1 MQRKRRIY
9 EWNWAYSFLKPYVML
24 MYRLS
29 YGRREY
35 HGLEKIPVNQPII
48 YAPNHTSALMDAM
61 SVLDIDTSAK
71 VFVARADI
79 FKNKFFAK
87 ILFFLRIM
95 PIHRIRDGRN
105 SLKNNDEII
114 QESVE
119 VLRNNVPFV
128 IAPEGTHR
136 PMHNLL
142 PLGKGIFRIAL
153 LANEELN
160 KPQQDSLGTQHSPG
174 TPENL
179 GPSYTTSAQP
189 GSDSARQVHI
199 VPVGLEYGHFFRYR
213 TSLLC
218 QIGDPINVTQYVAD
232 NPDKEHPVLMN
243 ELKDL
248 LEEGLKELILYIPD
262 DDDYTATWELC
273 GVSAHHRIKQM
284 GLCKRS
290 LKDRLQANR
299 QTVQLVLEKKRN
311 SPRRKQTHA
320 GRNRSIFQKTQAKTH
335 QHDIGSQS
343 GSTRSPTHPYSTAH
357 SLIPILCSLHH
368 SGPTHLVSHMVY
380 LLQNGRQ
387 SLPQLCT
394 LYYHHGAVDTHCD
407 HSHPTTIHSLALAL
421 GPIDPSTGST
431 GPLLLLPIQQMV
443 PHSPLQHPMAPVPR
457 PTRRQKTICTL
468 DCVKHNQNHLNLHLD
483 FHLGHKTFLGN
494 YKFTTSP
501 S

>member
-9 EWNWAYSFLKPYVML
+9 EWNWAYWFFKPYVML

-71 VFVARADI
+71 VFVARADM
-79 FKNKFFAK
+79 FKNPLFAK

-95 PIHRIRDGRN
+95 PIHRIRDGRS
-105 SLKNNDEII
+105 SLKNNEEII

-160 KPQQDSLGTQHSPG
+160 KLQQDSLATQHPGAPKNLGLSSTTAVQLG

-179 GPSYTTSAQP
+179 GPSSTTAAQP
-189 GSDSARQVHI
+189 GSDSTRQVHI

-232 NPDKEHPVLMN
+232 NPNKEQPVLMN
-243 ELKDL
+243 DLKEL

-262 DDDYTATWELC
+262 DDDYTASWELC
-273 GVSAHHRIKQM
+273 GISAH
-284 GLCKRS
+284 
-290 LKDRLQANR
+290 N
-299 QTVQLVLEKKRN
+299 
-311 SPRRKQTHA
+311 
-320 GRNRSIFQKTQAKTH
+320 
-335 QHDIGSQS
+335 
-343 GSTRSPTHPYSTAH
+343 
-357 SLIPILCSLHH
+357 
-368 SGPTHLVSHMVY
+368 
-380 LLQNGRQ
+380 
-387 SLPQLCT
+387 
-394 LYYHHGAVDTHCD
+394 
-407 HSHPTTIHSLALAL
+407 
-421 GPIDPSTGST
+421 
-431 GPLLLLPIQQMV
+431 
-443 PHSPLQHPMAPVPR
+443 
-457 PTRRQKTICTL
+457 
-468 DCVKHNQNHLNLHLD
+468 
-483 FHLGHKTFLGN
+483 
-494 YKFTTSP
+494 
-501 S
+501 

>member
-79 FKNKFFAK
+79 FKNPLFAK

-95 PIHRIRDGRN
+95 PIHRIRDGRS
-105 SLKNNDEII
+105 SLKNNEEII

-299 QTVQLVLEKKRN
+299 QTVQLVLEKKE
-311 SPRRKQTHA
+311 
-320 GRNRSIFQKTQAKTH
+320 
-335 QHDIGSQS
+335 
-343 GSTRSPTHPYSTAH
+343 TAPEE
-357 SLIPILCSLHH
+357 SKRMLEE
-368 SGPTHLVSHMVY
+368 
-380 LLQNGRQ
+380 
-387 SLPQLCT
+387 
-394 LYYHHGAVDTHCD
+394 
-407 HSHPTTIHSLALAL
+407 
-421 GPIDPSTGST
+421 IDRFSKK
-431 GPLLLLPIQQMV
+431 
-443 PHSPLQHPMAPVPR
+443 
-457 PTRRQKTICTL
+457 RRQKRISMTSVANPAPLVALLTRTPLLILLFPYFVACTIPALPTL
-468 DCVKHNQNHLNLHLD
+468 FLTWFICSKMEDRAFHNSVRYIITMVLWTLTVIIAIPLL
-483 FHLGHKTFLGN
+483 FILLPWPLALLILLLGLPAPFFFYQYNKWFRIARSNIRWLLSRDLREDKKRFVHWIA
-494 YKFTTSP
+494 
-501 S
+501 

>member
-299 QTVQLVLEKKRN
+299 QTVQLVLEKKE
-311 SPRRKQTHA
+311 
-320 GRNRSIFQKTQAKTH
+320 
-335 QHDIGSQS
+335 
-343 GSTRSPTHPYSTAH
+343 TAPEE
-357 SLIPILCSLHH
+357 SKRMLEE
-368 SGPTHLVSHMVY
+368 
-380 LLQNGRQ
+380 
-387 SLPQLCT
+387 
-394 LYYHHGAVDTHCD
+394 
-407 HSHPTTIHSLALAL
+407 
-421 GPIDPSTGST
+421 IDRFSKK
-431 GPLLLLPIQQMV
+431 
-443 PHSPLQHPMAPVPR
+443 
-457 PTRRQKTICTL
+457 RRQKRISMASVANPAPLVALLTRTPLLILLFPYFVACTIPALPTL
-468 DCVKHNQNHLNLHLD
+468 FLTWFICSKMEDRAFHNSVRYIITMVLWTLTVIIAIPLL
-483 FHLGHKTFLGN
+483 FILLPWPLALLILLLGLPAPFFFYQYNKWFRIARSNIRWLLSRDLREDKKRFVHWIA
-494 YKFTTSP
+494 
-501 S
+501 

>member
-9 EWNWAYSFLKPYVML
+9 EWNWAYSFFKPYVML
-24 MYRLS
+24 MFRLS

-35 HGLEKIPVNQPII
+35 HGLEKIPANQPII
-48 YAPNHTSALMDAM
+48 YAPNHTGALMDAM

-71 VFVARADI
+71 VFVARADM
-79 FKNKFFAK
+79 FKNPLFAK

-95 PIHRIRDGRN
+95 PIHRIRDGRS
-105 SLKNNDEII
+105 SLKNNEEII

-160 KPQQDSLGTQHSPG
+160 KPQPDL
-174 TPENL
+174 
-179 GPSYTTSAQP
+179 
-189 GSDSARQVHI
+189 DSARQVHI

-232 NPDKEHPVLMN
+232 NPDKEQPVLMN
-243 ELKDL
+243 ELKEL

-273 GVSAHHRIKQM
+273 GLCAPNRIKQM
-284 GLCKRS
+284 GLKKHS

-299 QTVQLVLEKKRN
+299 QTVQHVLEKKETAPEESKRMLEEIA
-311 SPRRKQTHA
+311 RFA
-320 GRNRSIFQKTQAKTH
+320 QK
-335 QHDIGSQS
+335 
-343 GSTRSPTHPYSTAH
+343 
-357 SLIPILCSLHH
+357 
-368 SGPTHLVSHMVY
+368 
-380 LLQNGRQ
+380 
-387 SLPQLCT
+387 
-394 LYYHHGAVDTHCD
+394 
-407 HSHPTTIHSLALAL
+407 
-421 GPIDPSTGST
+421 
-431 GPLLLLPIQQMV
+431 
-443 PHSPLQHPMAPVPR
+443 
-457 PTRRQKTICTL
+457 RRQKRISMTSVANPAPLVALLTRIPLLILLFPYFVACTIPALPTL
-468 DCVKHNQNHLNLHLD
+468 FLTWFICSKMEDRAFHNSVRYIITMVLWTLTVIIAIPLL
-483 FHLGHKTFLGN
+483 FILMPWPLALLILLLGLPAPFFFYQYNKWFRIARSNIRWLLSRDLRKDKKRFVN
-494 YKFTTSP
+494 WIA
-501 S
+501 

>member
-9 EWNWAYSFLKPYVML
+9 EWNWAYWFFKPYVML

-29 YGRREY
+29 YGKREY

-71 VFVARADI
+71 VFVARADM
-79 FKNKFFAK
+79 FKNPLFAK

-95 PIHRIRDGRN
+95 PIHRIRDGRS
-105 SLKNNDEII
+105 SLKNNEEII

-160 KPQQDSLGTQHSPG
+160 KPQQNSS
-174 TPENL
+174 
-179 GPSYTTSAQP
+179 TTSAQP
-189 GSDSARQVHI
+189 NTNLTRHVHI
-199 VPVGLEYGHFFRYR
+199 IPVGLEYGHFFRYR

-218 QIGDPINVTQYVAD
+218 QIGDPINVTQHVAD
-232 NPDKEHPVLMN
+232 NPEKEQPVLMN
-243 ELKDL
+243 ELKEL
-248 LEEGLKELILYIPD
+248 LQEGLKELILYIPD

-273 GVSAHHRIKQM
+273 GLSAHNRIKQM

-299 QTVQLVLEKKRN
+299 QTVQLVLEKKEIAPEESKHMLEEIARFAQKRRQKRISMTSVANPAPLVALLTRIPLLILLFPYFVACTIPALPTLFLTWFICSKMEDRAFHN
-311 SPRRKQTHA
+311 SVRYIITMVLWTLTVIIA
-320 GRNRSIFQKTQAKTH
+320 
-335 QHDIGSQS
+335 
-343 GSTRSPTHPYSTAH
+343 
-357 SLIPILCSLHH
+357 IPLLFIL
-368 SGPTHLVSHMVY
+368 
-380 LLQNGRQ
+380 
-387 SLPQLCT
+387 LPWPL
-394 LYYHHGAVDTHCD
+394 
-407 HSHPTTIHSLALAL
+407 S
-421 GPIDPSTGST
+421 
-431 GPLLLLPIQQMV
+431 LLLLLLGLP
-443 PHSPLQHPMAPVPR
+443 APFFFYQYNKWFRIARSNIRWLLSHDLRKDKKRFVNW
-457 PTRRQKTICTL
+457 IA
-468 DCVKHNQNHLNLHLD
+468 
-483 FHLGHKTFLGN
+483 
-494 YKFTTSP
+494 
-501 S
+501 

>member
-9 EWNWAYSFLKPYVML
+9 EWNWAYWFFKPYVML

-71 VFVARADI
+71 VFVARADM
-79 FKNKFFAK
+79 FKNPLFAK

-95 PIHRIRDGRN
+95 PIHRIRDGRS
-105 SLKNNDEII
+105 SLKNNEEII

-160 KPQQDSLGTQHSPG
+160 KPQPDL
-174 TPENL
+174 
-179 GPSYTTSAQP
+179 
-189 GSDSARQVHI
+189 DSARQVHI

-232 NPDKEHPVLMN
+232 NPDKEQPVLMN
-243 ELKDL
+243 ELKEL

-273 GVSAHHRIKQM
+273 GLSAHNRIKQM

-299 QTVQLVLEKKRN
+299 QTVQLVLEKKEIAPEESKHMLEEIARFAQKRRQKRISMTSVANPAPLVALLTRIPLLILLFPYFVACTVPALPTLFLTWFICSKMEDRAFHN
-311 SPRRKQTHA
+311 SVRYIITMVLWTLTVIIA
-320 GRNRSIFQKTQAKTH
+320 
-335 QHDIGSQS
+335 
-343 GSTRSPTHPYSTAH
+343 
-357 SLIPILCSLHH
+357 IPLLFIL
-368 SGPTHLVSHMVY
+368 
-380 LLQNGRQ
+380 
-387 SLPQLCT
+387 LPWPL
-394 LYYHHGAVDTHCD
+394 
-407 HSHPTTIHSLALAL
+407 S
-421 GPIDPSTGST
+421 
-431 GPLLLLPIQQMV
+431 LLLLLLGLP
-443 PHSPLQHPMAPVPR
+443 APFFFYQYNKWFRIARSNIRWLLSRDLRKDKKRFVNW
-457 PTRRQKTICTL
+457 IA
-468 DCVKHNQNHLNLHLD
+468 
-483 FHLGHKTFLGN
+483 
-494 YKFTTSP
+494 
-501 S
+501 

>member
-299 QTVQLVLEKKRN
+299 QTVQLVLEKKE
-311 SPRRKQTHA
+311 
-320 GRNRSIFQKTQAKTH
+320 
-335 QHDIGSQS
+335 
-343 GSTRSPTHPYSTAH
+343 TAPEE
-357 SLIPILCSLHH
+357 SKRMLEE
-368 SGPTHLVSHMVY
+368 
-380 LLQNGRQ
+380 
-387 SLPQLCT
+387 
-394 LYYHHGAVDTHCD
+394 
-407 HSHPTTIHSLALAL
+407 
-421 GPIDPSTGST
+421 IDRFSKK
-431 GPLLLLPIQQMV
+431 
-443 PHSPLQHPMAPVPR
+443 
-457 PTRRQKTICTL
+457 RRQKRISMTSVANPAPLVALLTRTPLLILLFPYFVACTIPALPTL
-468 DCVKHNQNHLNLHLD
+468 FLTWFICSKMEDRAFHNSVRYIITMVLWTLTVIIAIPLL
-483 FHLGHKTFLGN
+483 FILLPWPLALLILLLGLPAPFFFYQYNKWFRIARSNIRWLLSRDLREDKKRFVHWIA
-494 YKFTTSP
+494 
-501 S
+501 